1 MKLLT
6 IDTSTN
12 VCSIALSDGPKL
24 VAEYLFS
31 PGKKAAA
38 RLVPAILELLAD
50 AGVPIAGLDGF
61 GVALGP
67 GSFTGIRVGLAT
79 VKGLALAA
87 GKPAAGFSSLAM
99 LAQNLPWAAH
109 PVCSL
114 FDARKGEVYAGIY
127 RCRELPEPLVAVRAV
142 PPAELVDGICE
153 PTIFVGDGA
162 VRYRAQ
168 IAERLGDLAIFAPES
183 ANVPRASAGA
193 QLALAA
199 FAHGDI
205 PPLPL
210 LNPVYHRLSE
220 AEVSRLA
227 AS

>member
-12 VCSIALSDGPKL
+12 VCSIALTDGEQL
-24 VAEYLFS
+24 IAEQLFS

-38 RLVPAILELLAD
+38 RLVPAIRELMAD
-50 AGVPIAGLDGF
+50 AGLSVVELDGF
-61 GVALGP
+61 GVSLGP

-79 VKGLALAA
+79 IKGLSLAS
-87 GKPAAGFSSLAM
+87 GKPAVGFSSLAM
-99 LAQNLPWAAH
+99 LAHNLPWAAH

-114 FDARKGEVYAGIY
+114 FDARKGEVYAGLY

-142 PPAELVDGICE
+142 PPADLVDGICE

-162 VRYRAQ
+162 VRYRSV
-168 IAERLGDLAIFAPES
+168 IAERLGDLALFAPEP

-193 QLALAA
+193 RLARAA
-199 FAHGDI
+199 FAQGDI
-205 PPLPL
+205 TPLPL

-220 AEVSRLA
+220 AEVARLA